1 MRPEPGRGNSPS
13 AASSSGGLYDGA
25 RGHRHG
31 RETVEFSVKGP
42 VGVNI
47 NDEQLTNSGCAVLD
61 LLFAAPSQVGELT
74 FRNYY
79 TMWLTV
85 LIKTKLSPTDPA
97 SGTNIGSLPTNTPH
111 KEDAISDWTM
121 SVPRKVLMQY
131 PHQETGSHDMVSISC
146 AESTVEWRNLVAMRV
161 VLRQPSPVWRTFHI
175 EEINVYKDLPRR
187 APNKESAS
195 DSLMLLIKRQTIAAL
210 KWVPNTENNSHGY
223 TGAYEFNSLPQP

>member
-1 MRPEPGRGNSPS
+1 MRPEPGRGSSPS
-13 AASSSGGLYDGA
+13 SVASSSGALYDTV
-25 RGHRHG
+25 RNHRHG

-42 VGVNI
+42 VGVSI

-85 LIKTKLSPTDPA
+85 LVKTKLSPIDPG
-97 SGTNIGSLPTNTPH
+97 GTNIGSLPTNTPH
-111 KEDAISDWTM
+111 KEDTITDWTM
-121 SVPRKVLMQY
+121 SIQKKVLMQF

-146 AESTVEWRNLVAMRV
+146 SESIVEWRNLVAMRI

-187 APNKESAS
+187 AQNKESGAE
-195 DSLMLLIKRQTIAAL
+195 SLMLLIKRQTVAAL
-210 KWVPNTENNSHGY
+210 KWVPSTESISHGY
-223 TGAYEFNSLPQP
+223 SGAYEFNSLPQP